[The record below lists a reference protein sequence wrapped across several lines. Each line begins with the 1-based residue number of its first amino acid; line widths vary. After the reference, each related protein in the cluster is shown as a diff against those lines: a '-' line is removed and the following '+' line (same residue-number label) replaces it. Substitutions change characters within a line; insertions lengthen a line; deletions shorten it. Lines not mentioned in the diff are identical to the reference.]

1 MDLYTPVTFC
11 YLALVII
18 LEQVPNFVCICQFNG
33 LKFVV
38 DTLNNVPKRTEEDLL
53 NLQLEGGACSLKQF
67 SPILQQQ
74 EPPHPRVQDFLHWIF
89 TEQTL
94 RISIEL
100 RNSILADNI

>member
-1 MDLYTPVTFC
+1 M
-11 YLALVII
+11 IR
-18 LEQVPNFVCICQFNG
+18 

-89 TEQTL
+89 TEQV
-94 RISIEL
+94 
-100 RNSILADNI
+100 NIPHSFHFLLSALFYQLFLQYGKH